1 MIMHTMLNMEIISME
16 QLSEFLH
23 VDSLF
28 IHDIVSEM
36 YDTGVIEEEQGVY
49 RLTKIGIEQY
59 KAGMILSKPIQEDFS
74 FTYSAFNK
82 EVVPS
87 EKRI

>member
-1 MIMHTMLNMEIISME
+1 MLNMEIISME

-49 RLTKIGIEQY
+49 RLTKIE
-59 KAGMILSKPIQEDFS
+59 
-74 FTYSAFNK
+74 
-82 EVVPS
+82 
-87 EKRI
+87 